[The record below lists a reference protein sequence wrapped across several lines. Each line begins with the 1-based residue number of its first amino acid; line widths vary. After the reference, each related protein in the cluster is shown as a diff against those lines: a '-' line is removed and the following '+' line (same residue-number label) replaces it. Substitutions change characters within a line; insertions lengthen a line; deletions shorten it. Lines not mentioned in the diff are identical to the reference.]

1 MPGAGCTH
9 GPGAKKCV
17 GADHGLGASAPA
29 LPAALPR
36 AWAFCRRRS
45 RGAAGPKSAK
55 REIRPIPP
63 SDADRDCGLKL
74 LDQKAT
80 VRLTFSIELFSG
92 VRVRAS
98 SNPRSTW
105 ERSTRCELTAQ
116 RSRQGNDVVDW
127 EMRGECRTRLRRD
140 ACASSQCGSSAV
152 LTDPQI
158 WSSPSKPTLR
168 QPYWRDRHGSKSHVL
183 RDAISDA

>member
-1 MPGAGCTH
+1 GLFAAVDGA
-9 GPGAKKCV
+9 
-17 GADHGLGASAPA
+17 
-29 LPAALPR
+29 
-36 AWAFCRRRS
+36 
-45 RGAAGPKSAK
+45 KSAK

-63 SDADRDCGLKL
+63 SDADRDYGLKL
-74 LDQKAT
+74 LGRKAT

-105 ERSTRCELTAQ
+105 ERSTRCEWTAQ
-116 RSRQGNDVVDW
+116 RSRQGNDGVDW

-140 ACASSQCGSSAV
+140 ACASSQCGSSAA

-168 QPYWRDRHGSKSHVL
+168 QPYWRDPMAANLTSFVMQFLTPEVIEKIASFL
-183 RDAISDA
+183 